1 MPSFI
6 SRFIKAHTQALDVAI
21 LNPVKLVSFYGLTK
35 TVFSFKSS
43 ILRQDSNL
51 ISLLTLWCGRMI

>member
-43 ILRQDSNL
+43 IFKTRQQPNKS
-51 ISLLTLWCGRMI
+51 TYAMVW

>member
-1 MPSFI
+1 MPSVI

-35 TVFSFKSS
+35 TVFSFRNSIFKTRQQPNKS
-43 ILRQDSNL
+43 
-51 ISLLTLWCGRMI
+51 TYAMVW